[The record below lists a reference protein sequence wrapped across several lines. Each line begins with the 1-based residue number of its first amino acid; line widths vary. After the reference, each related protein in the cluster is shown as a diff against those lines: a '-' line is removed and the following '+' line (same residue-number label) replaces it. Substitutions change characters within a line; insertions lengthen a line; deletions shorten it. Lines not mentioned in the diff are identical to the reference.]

1 MRKLIILKSLVDFVW
16 IVVCLPFILLV
27 AIFLVLIFINSEAL
41 EIFSWMGAI
50 PQEGSEILIQV
61 YAVFTALMIYLGIYS
76 FYVFRKTLRY
86 FMSVKPF
93 HEDVIKNFNVIGI
106 ILSGL
111 GVFGAFL
118 VFLGRIAFENKII
131 ISLGF
136 SPYLML
142 LCLGLFFMVLSE
154 TFKVAKHAKEENE
167 LTI

>member
-16 IVVCLPFILLV
+16 IVVCLPLLLV
-27 AIFLVLIFINSEAL
+27 ILIFLVLIFINPEVL
-41 EIFSWMGAI
+41 NIVSWMGSI
-50 PQEGSEILIQV
+50 PREGSEMVLQIYSV
-61 YAVFTALMIYLGIYS
+61 STAAMMYLGIYS

-86 FMSVKPF
+86 FMNIKPF
-93 HEDVIKNFNVIGI
+93 HEEVIKNFNTIGI
-106 ILSGL
+106 MLCGL
-111 GVFGAFL
+111 GIVGAIL
-118 VFLGRIAFENKII
+118 VFIGRLVFETKIR

-136 SPYLML
+136 SPYLIL